1 MTVVGSELQGPA
13 RLGLASRS
21 ISGPHGRAVLT
32 AEIWS
37 FGTGPAGQE
46 SWRLWWRQ
54 EPMAEFTDKKT
65 FDRRGFLKGSALFA
79 AAALGVA
86 ATVAPAFAQDAPAQ
100 NKPSEDAKKDE
111 KKDDS
116 AAAKDAPK
124 DGQPAGQTAE
134 KQDPNKLY
142 DKSGREYRVCERC
155 GGNMY
160 QEGNTWTCEQCGL
173 SYSE

>member
-1 MTVVGSELQGPA
+1 
-13 RLGLASRS
+13 
-21 ISGPHGRAVLT
+21 
-32 AEIWS
+32 
-37 FGTGPAGQE
+37 
-46 SWRLWWRQ
+46 
-54 EPMAEFTDKKT
+54 MAEFTDKKT

-100 NKPSEDAKKDE
+100 SKPSEDAKKQDE
-111 KKDDS
+111 KKDEKD
-116 AAAKDAPK
+116 AAKDGDK
-124 DGQPAGQTAE
+124 QPAGQTAA
-134 KQDPNKLY
+134 KQDPDKLY

-173 SYSE
+173 SYTE